1 MNRSL
6 DLYFVESNLFH
17 ASVKDKTEMQESGS
31 MNTRADGQQNPGRHP
46 EAGPLEDEHSRE
58 GGGRETGLDMTTRE
72 EDSRWGQT
80 EEEDRFVSQIFVL
93 ENSS

>member
-1 MNRSL
+1 
-6 DLYFVESNLFH
+6 
-17 ASVKDKTEMQESGS
+17 MQESGS
-31 MNTRADGQQNPGRHP
+31 VNTRADGQQNSGRHP
-46 EAGPLEDEHSRE
+46 EAGPLEDEHGCER
-58 GGGRETGLDMTTRE
+58 GGRKTGLDMTTGE